1 MKQLA
6 VLILLLL
13 TILPIARADE
23 SVTVDG
29 IKYTL
34 LGDRTLSCRADNK
47 KALVDVTIPETV
59 KVNGIDYYV
68 SMVEKRG
75 FLGCKNMRSI
85 VLPNSIKRFESMAF
99 WNCENLESAVLP
111 DDAEAKVDW
120 GNYGYG
126 DKGIFAG
133 CKKLAQVRG
142 NDILYPHYV
151 VYDAFHK
158 CNEVPFFKTI
168 IEMGA
173 AEMTNMKLSRSFD
186 EFASLRIK
194 DPVESW
200 QRKKDY
206 ETMAQWEARVNDANR
221 KKMIDEAIA
230 EARGEYVRTFAPPT
244 LKGTLEEYNSEYGF
258 FPVFV
263 GSMGNVYA
271 KVPPEEAEAFASAWD
286 KVQLKPVYGILDNS
300 LAILSCT
307 FMLDGK
313 EYKSANSYAEDELTS
328 LSLNITPL
336 AAVREYEQMMASGN
350 VPDEPVR
357 RFDPDVID
365 IDIPSTTAAAANTF
379 AVIIGNEN
387 YQRVAPVEY
396 AMNDARIFSKYCSRT
411 LGIPEDNVRTYYN
424 ATFGDFVAAFDDI
437 TAIAA
442 AYKGDINI
450 IFYYAGHGMP
460 DDSNR
465 NAYLI
470 PVDATGTQPEVC
482 YPLARLYEQLGKLK
496 ARSVVAFID
505 ACFSGS
511 LRGDGMLA
519 SARGIRLKPKDID
532 ASGNLVV
539 LSAASGDQAAFPYH
553 EKSHGLFSYYL
564 LKKINDTKGD
574 VTLGELAD
582 FITDNVSKQSI
593 VVNKKP
599 QVPSVKWSAD
609 ISDTWKSMKLRD

>member
-6 VLILLLL
+6 LLILSLL
-13 TILPIARADE
+13 TIFPIARADE

-68 SMVEKRG
+68 STIEKRG
-75 FLGCKNMRSI
+75 FIGCKNMRSL
-85 VLPNSIKRFESMAF
+85 VLPNSIKRFEAMAF

-111 DDAEAKVDW
+111 DEADAKVDW

-142 NDILYPHYV
+142 NSTLYPHYV

-158 CNEVPFFKTI
+158 CNEVPFFNTI

-206 ETMAQWEARVNDANR
+206 ETMAQWETRVNDANR

-230 EARGEYVRTFAPPT
+230 EARNEYIKVFAPPA
-244 LKGTLEEYNSEYGF
+244 LKGTLEEYNAEYAF
-258 FPVFV
+258 YPVFL
-263 GSMGNVYA
+263 GALGNVYA
-271 KVPPEEAEAFASAWD
+271 SVPAEEAEDFSRNWD
-286 KVQLKPVYGILDNS
+286 KVEIKPLYGILDNS
-300 LAILSCT
+300 LAVLSCT

-313 EYKSANSYAEDELTS
+313 EYKSASSYAEDELAS
-328 LSLNITPL
+328 LTLNITPL
-336 AAVREYEQMMASGN
+336 AAVREYEQMMASGAL
-350 VPDEPVR
+350 PDEPVR

-365 IDIPSTTAAAANTF
+365 IDIPSTTVAATNTF
-379 AVIIGNEN
+379 AVVIGNES
-387 YQRVAPVEY
+387 YQRVAPVDY
-396 AMNDARIFSKYCSRT
+396 AMNDARIFAKYCSRT

-424 ATFGDFVAAFDDI
+424 ATFGDFVAAIDDI

-442 AYKGDINI
+442 AYKGDINV

-460 DDSNR
+460 DESNR

-470 PVDATGTQPEVC
+470 PIDATGTQPEVC
-482 YPLARLYEQLGKLK
+482 YPLGKLYEQLGQLK
-496 ARSVVAFID
+496 AKSVVAFID

-519 SARGIRLKPKDID
+519 SARGIRLRPKEID
-532 ASGNLVV
+532 ATGNMVV

-564 LKKINDTKGD
+564 LKKLNDTKGD
-574 VTLGELAD
+574 VTLGDLAD
-582 FITDNVSKQSI
+582 FVTDEVSRQSI
-593 VVNKKP
+593 VVNKKQ
-599 QVPSVKWSAD
+599 QVPNVKWSAD
-609 ISDTWKSMKLRD
+609 ITDSWKNIRLRE